1 MYFYVLSTVSTYP
14 LIKAKCVKFRTI
26 KYFLISIQNS
36 YSRTEMYNLI
46 KRRFVREG
54 SSCKYFFQPLEN
66 FHYLTKKKK
75 EKNTESR
82 KLESKVSLFLKT
94 KQKER

>member
-1 MYFYVLSTVSTYP
+1 
-14 LIKAKCVKFRTI
+14 
-26 KYFLISIQNS
+26 
-36 YSRTEMYNLI
+36 MYNLI

-75 EKNTESR
+75 K
-82 KLESKVSLFLKT
+82 KIQKVENWKVRFHYF
-94 KQKER
+94 